1 MPIAIN
7 GSGTVTGIAVGGLPD
22 GIVDTDMLAAKAATA
37 PKLGNGSILQVQHT
51 DSNTHFTTNSTSFVD
66 VTGMSAA
73 ITPSSSSSKILIVC
87 SLAISKL
94 DNHSMLG
101 KIVKNG
107 SDISGAGGV
116 IESGHNNQLAGVWW
130 TTRSFGHSAN
140 LYTAQYMDTAGSTS
154 SITYKVQGRTSSS
167 SQNFYINY
175 TLYGED
181 NVYASPSSSGLT
193 LYEIAAWFTLK

>member
-7 GSGTVTGIAVGGLPD
+7 GSGTITGVSVGGLPD
-22 GIVDTDMLAAKAATA
+22 GIVDTDMLAAAAVTG
-37 PKLGNGSILQVQHT
+37 PKKGTGSVLQVVHT
-51 DSNTHFTTNSTSFVD
+51 SSNTHFTSNSTSFVD

-73 ITPSSSSSKILIVC
+73 ITPSSSSNKILIVC

-101 KIVKNG
+101 KIVKDG

-116 IESGHNNQLAGVWW
+116 AEGGHGSQLSGVWW
-130 TTRSFGHSAN
+130 TMRGFGHSAN
-140 LYTAQYMDTAGSTS
+140 LHTAQYMDTAGSTS
-154 SITYKVQGRTSSS
+154 SITYKVQGRTSAS

-175 TLYGED
+175 TLYGE
-181 NVYASPSSSGLT
+181 NNSYASPSSSGLT
-193 LYEIAAWFTLK
+193 LYEIAA

>member
-7 GSGTVTGIAVGGLPD
+7 GSGTVTGISTGGISD
-22 GIVDTDMLAAKAATA
+22 AKAVADA
-37 PKLGNGSILQVQHT
+37 AMPAGAILQVVHT
-51 DSNTHFTTNSTSFVD
+51 SSNTHFTSNSTSFVD

-73 ITPSSSSSKILIVC
+73 ITASSSSNKILIVC

-101 KIVKNG
+101 KIVKDG

-116 IESGHNNQLAGVWW
+116 AEGGHGSQLSGVWW
-130 TTRSFGHSAN
+130 TMRGFGHSAN
-140 LYTAQYMDTAGSTS
+140 LHTAQYMDTAGSTS
-154 SITYKVQGRTSSS
+154 SITYKVQGMTSAS

-175 TLYGED
+175 TLYGE
-181 NVYASPSSSGLT
+181 NNSYASPSSSGLT
-193 LYEIAAWFTLK
+193 LYEIAA